1 MKYYKNLDNLSAF
14 TNPDFNCKFRYMNE
28 KESVLLAKKI
38 TEKFNQTKHKNIVVI
53 ESGTSPLIQIIKNL
67 KSLKD
72 KNLLQIKIPRELN
85 FNLYEWFKFY
95 IAENEFKPIE
105 KEMISLCKEISLT
118 SIIKEKKFTIIDS
131 INDNFEYDIFA
142 LKKFNKIL
150 KNTTLSKIFQDEFL
164 LFDEYINA
172 GTIIRNFN
180 LISKLFNINAKFKLS
195 AFCIFVDNYE
205 NYNKIEFSLFDKRN
219 EFQCYNDG
227 AYPFENRIDLIGYYF
242 YINKDSFKKV
252 ILSDLRKQ
260 FNQEKK
266 TLEFEK
272 LLDTFIDEYDL
283 VNKAKNF
290 CQGKEVCSFINKND
304 LARFIIKELEKS
316 CFGSSIYYDFL
327 DQTFEMFAPAWSP
340 MPVKN
345 HLDYWQAMDKVQSN
359 IESLKKPYIQN
370 RNNIFSSVISIITST
385 KTEWENKILKEI
397 KND

>member
-1 MKYYKNLDNLSAF
+1 MKYYKNIDNLSAF

-28 KESVLLAKKI
+28 KESVLLANKI

-105 KEMISLCKEISLT
+105 KEMISLCKEISLP

-370 RNNIFSSVISIITST
+370 RNNIFSSVISILTST

>member
-95 IAENEFKPIE
+95 IAENEFKSIE
-105 KEMISLCKEISLT
+105 KEMISLCKEISLP

-370 RNNIFSSVISIITST
+370 RNNIFSSVISILTST

>member
-38 TEKFNQTKHKNIVVI
+38 TEKFNQTKHKNIFVI

-370 RNNIFSSVISIITST
+370 RNNIFSSVISILTST

>member
-142 LKKFNKIL
+142 LKKFNIIL

-370 RNNIFSSVISIITST
+370 RNNIFSSVISILTST

>member
-370 RNNIFSSVISIITST
+370 RNNIFSSVISILTST

>member
-105 KEMISLCKEISLT
+105 KEMISLCKEISLP

-304 LARFIIKELEKS
+304 LAKFIIKELEKS

-370 RNNIFSSVISIITST
+370 RNNIFSSVISILTST
-385 KTEWENKILKEI
+385 KTKWENKILKEI

>member
-105 KEMISLCKEISLT
+105 KEMISLCKEISLP

-370 RNNIFSSVISIITST
+370 RNNIFSSVISILTST

>member
-1 MKYYKNLDNLSAF
+1 MKYYKNIDNLSAF

-370 RNNIFSSVISIITST
+370 RNNIFSSVISILTST

>member
-1 MKYYKNLDNLSAF
+1 MKYYKNIDNLSAF

-105 KEMISLCKEISLT
+105 KEMISLCKEISLP

-370 RNNIFSSVISIITST
+370 RNNIFSSVISILTST

>member
-180 LISKLFNINAKFKLS
+180 LISKLFNINARFKLS

-370 RNNIFSSVISIITST
+370 RNNIFSSVISILTST

>member
-370 RNNIFSSVISIITST
+370 RNNMFSSVISILTST

>member
-1 MKYYKNLDNLSAF
+1 MNYYKNLDNLSAF

-260 FNQEKK
+260 
-266 TLEFEK
+266 
-272 LLDTFIDEYDL
+272 
-283 VNKAKNF
+283 
-290 CQGKEVCSFINKND
+290 
-304 LARFIIKELEKS
+304 
-316 CFGSSIYYDFL
+316 
-327 DQTFEMFAPAWSP
+327 
-340 MPVKN
+340 
-345 HLDYWQAMDKVQSN
+345 
-359 IESLKKPYIQN
+359 
-370 RNNIFSSVISIITST
+370 
-385 KTEWENKILKEI
+385 
-397 KND
+397 

>member
-1 MKYYKNLDNLSAF
+1 
-14 TNPDFNCKFRYMNE
+14 
-28 KESVLLAKKI
+28 
-38 TEKFNQTKHKNIVVI
+38 
-53 ESGTSPLIQIIKNL
+53 
-67 KSLKD
+67 
-72 KNLLQIKIPRELN
+72 
-85 FNLYEWFKFY
+85 
-95 IAENEFKPIE
+95 
-105 KEMISLCKEISLT
+105 MISLCKEISLT

-370 RNNIFSSVISIITST
+370 RNNIFSSVISILTST